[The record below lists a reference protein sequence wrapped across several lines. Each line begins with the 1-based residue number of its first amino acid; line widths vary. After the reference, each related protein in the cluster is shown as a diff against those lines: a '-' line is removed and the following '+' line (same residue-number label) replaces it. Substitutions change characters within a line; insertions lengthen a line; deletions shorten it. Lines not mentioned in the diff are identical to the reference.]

1 MLPELRHGTGPPR
14 LGRRIGDDERL
25 LGLDHPSGVVSVD
38 RILRECR
45 ESHAGRLENPS
56 TRAAA
61 FGLKKDET
69 DTVEADDTLQVAG

>member
-1 MLPELRHGTGPPR
+1 
-14 LGRRIGDDERL
+14 
-25 LGLDHPSGVVSVD
+25 VVSVD